1 MQIVCM
7 ILCGLALLAAI
18 FDLILL
24 RKEKKRNE
32 KRNAAMVQLY
42 QKEHDTLDKQIWA
55 VRDVLVERLDK
66 LEAGVMP
73 DYEAARQAAEAV
85 DEFNQGLS
93 NILGFDPMEAARKSR
108 QSTGGDG

>member
-18 FDLILL
+18 SCLALL
-24 RKEKKRNE
+24 AREKKRNE
-32 KRNAAMVQLY
+32 KWSAAMVQLY

-55 VRDVLVERLDK
+55 VRDALVERLDK

-93 NILGFDPMEAARKSR
+93 NILGFDPMEAARKAR
-108 QSTGGDG
+108 QGGGGEA